1 MAEATTAVNTG
12 NSNGPSNSNGPGN
25 SNGNGN
31 NSNNTDTEIVAVV
44 DCGDDDGDD
53 GCCGDPGAS
62 LLRLGSGDV
71 IVVSIER
78 CELSAAK
85 YQALA
90 EQTAAKF
97 KAAFPSNRILVIP
110 DTTTYKVVKQPEV
123 IS

>member
-1 MAEATTAVNTG
+1 MAEVSTAVNAG
-12 NSNGPSNSNGPGN
+12 NSNGPSNSNGSSN
-25 SNGNGN
+25 SNSNGN
-31 NSNNTDTEIVAVV
+31 NSNNNDTEIVAVV

-97 KAAFPSNRILVIP
+97 KAAFPSNRILIIP

>member
-1 MAEATTAVNTG
+1 MAEVSTAVNAG
-12 NSNGPSNSNGPGN
+12 NSNGPSNSNGSSNSN
-25 SNGNGN
+25 SNGNS
-31 NSNNTDTEIVAVV
+31 SNNNDTEIVAVV